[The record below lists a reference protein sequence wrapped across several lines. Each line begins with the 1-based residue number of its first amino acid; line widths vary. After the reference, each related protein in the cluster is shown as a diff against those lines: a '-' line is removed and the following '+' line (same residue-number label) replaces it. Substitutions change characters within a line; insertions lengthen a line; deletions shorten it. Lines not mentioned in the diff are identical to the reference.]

1 MQEIDPDAQLRLAFQ
16 AGDVSAFDK
25 LFERWS
31 APLLRYLDRI
41 VRDASTAEELVQ
53 EAFLRVHRARE
64 RYVPEAKFSTWLYR
78 IASNLAFNELRR
90 PRSRH
95 RHASVDDETT
105 GIHLQAREANPE
117 NVAHA
122 RLLGGEVERE
132 FQRLPERQRMALW
145 LSAVEGMPYAEI
157 ADALETT
164 QKSVK
169 SLVHRGRATL
179 ADRIPG
185 ARESESKR

>member
-1 MQEIDPDAQLRLAFQ
+1 MQEIDPDAQRMLAFQ
-16 AGDVSAFDK
+16 AGDVSAFDE

-31 APLLRYLDRI
+31 PPLLRYLDRI
-41 VRDASTAEELVQ
+41 VHDASTSEELVQ

-95 RHASVDDETT
+95 RHASTDDETA
-105 GIHLQAREANPE
+105 GIALQASDADPE
-117 NVAHA
+117 RLVHA
-122 RLLGGEVERE
+122 RLLGGDVERE
-132 FQRLPERQRMALW
+132 FARLPERQRMALW
-145 LSAVEGMPYAEI
+145 LSAVEGMPYSEI
-157 ADALETT
+157 AEALETT
-164 QKSVK
+164 PKSVK

-179 ADRIPG
+179 TERIPG
-185 ARESESKR
+185 ARESESKG